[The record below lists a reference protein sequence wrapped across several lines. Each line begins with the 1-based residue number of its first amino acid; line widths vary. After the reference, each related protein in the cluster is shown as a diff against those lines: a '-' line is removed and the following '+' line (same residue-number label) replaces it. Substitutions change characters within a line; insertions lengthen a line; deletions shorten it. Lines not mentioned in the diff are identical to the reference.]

1 MIRFFAKRQ
10 RIIMATLMVG
20 SVCQISTC
28 TEQASLF
35 ALRTAFTSFTLPIN
49 QFLVAFFNAVAEAS
63 PFVLAP

>member
-1 MIRFFAKRQ
+1 MIRLFAKRQ

-20 SVCQISTC
+20 TAFQLTTC
-28 TEQASLF
+28 REQASLF

-63 PFVLAP
+63 PIILGP